1 MHELKTYSNKL
12 KHKAKGYLYERYN
25 FKSIKISPFQ
35 FINFYLI
42 DTSVRRSQNLFIKSY
57 NKQLPALSQFPA
69 LLSISMTMFYRNYR
83 DKNMSFEKGDI
94 VQKDKRKYKILRVTK
109 NVYFIGSGERGRETI
124 RQISKDKF
132 KGYSVVTSGL
142 SNRKVKVGLSE
153 FNKFFKMVFSISSA
167 LPTKFTHRAAIILSK
182 KDLELEIKSQNY
194 FDIDIKKAIPMRWIT
209 ASGKEYWKHLPIEP
223 MIYCV
228 PDFETL
234 DEYVLSKGI
243 AIETLVVIGKNKYKE
258 EHGTNI
264 KRAIREGDIK
274 SCIVLGSEDIQ
285 DNVGQFLKWNWTYPE
300 YAYLTKQPYGEISVI
315 HSQDNPFE
323 IRIKKFI
330 NAICKLEEEHG
341 ISLNNIKGL
350 RKFLYSLVLAK
361 KENSRNL
368 SQLEYVKHLI
378 GKVANESIYEEFYS
392 QNKEPYDVLDNVNE
406 LIKDIFSNFNNNKL
420 LNLERL
426 EFMKVLIVPEK
437 LVDNWKEEL
446 STEVGTICSFKEF
459 MTFQH
464 KLSNR
469 KNIYVLSLFG
479 NGLNQNELIEMALNT
494 QHHFYFL
501 AYPEESE
508 IIDIFKESRKNNLL
522 NEYQSKDR
530 KKLSGLD
537 FEVKINKIKVSK
549 SLTEIMDDLYDKSDR
564 KTYDYEYES
573 QGQVN
578 YFIEFDDN
586 PLPMVIDGSKTVLML
601 NNGNWIKTKTYNL
614 LKGDIVRIYNNLS
627 KDKLFEIAAGE
638 DSNGRFA
645 EIIELSQL
653 WKKELRSYYAS
664 NITRNKYYD
673 APELLQA
680 LKAKGATI
688 TNTITINKWLELK
701 DKERFPND
709 SKNLMAIKN
718 LINSDI
724 LNENFDKILKVR
736 SFYRGVMISLGRD
749 LSDDVMDYI
758 KSNGQEKGNILL
770 KFNEEEVE
778 SFIHNAAPKRIIKS
792 INITDD
798 EESN

>member
-1 MHELKTYSNKL
+1 MMS
-12 KHKAKGYLYERYN
+12 
-25 FKSIKISPFQ
+25 
-35 FINFYLI
+35 
-42 DTSVRRSQNLFIKSY
+42 
-57 NKQLPALSQFPA
+57 
-69 LLSISMTMFYRNYR
+69 
-83 DKNMSFEKGDI
+83 KN
-94 VQKDKRKYKILRVTK
+94 
-109 NVYFIGSGERGRETI
+109 
-124 RQISKDKF
+124 
-132 KGYSVVTSGL
+132 
-142 SNRKVKVGLSE
+142 
-153 FNKFFKMVFSISSA
+153 
-167 LPTKFTHRAAIILSK
+167 
-182 KDLELEIKSQNY
+182 
-194 FDIDIKKAIPMRWIT
+194 
-209 ASGKEYWKHLPIEP
+209 
-223 MIYCV
+223 
-228 PDFETL
+228 
-234 DEYVLSKGI
+234 
-243 AIETLVVIGKNKYKE
+243 
-258 EHGTNI
+258 
-264 KRAIREGDIK
+264 
-274 SCIVLGSEDIQ
+274 
-285 DNVGQFLKWNWTYPE
+285 
-300 YAYLTKQPYGEISVI
+300 
-315 HSQDNPFE
+315 
-323 IRIKKFI
+323 
-330 NAICKLEEEHG
+330 
-341 ISLNNIKGL
+341 
-350 RKFLYSLVLAK
+350 
-361 KENSRNL
+361 
-368 SQLEYVKHLI
+368 
-378 GKVANESIYEEFYS
+378 
-392 QNKEPYDVLDNVNE
+392 
-406 LIKDIFSNFNNNKL
+406 
-420 LNLERL
+420 
-426 EFMKVLIVPEK
+426 
-437 LVDNWKEEL
+437 
-446 STEVGTICSFKEF
+446 
-459 MTFQH
+459 
-464 KLSNR
+464 
-469 KNIYVLSLFG
+469 
-479 NGLNQNELIEMALNT
+479 
-494 QHHFYFL
+494 
-501 AYPEESE
+501 
-508 IIDIFKESRKNNLL
+508 
-522 NEYQSKDR
+522 
-530 KKLSGLD
+530 
-537 FEVKINKIKVSK
+537 
-549 SLTEIMDDLYDKSDR
+549 LYDKSDR